1 MSQNKKKFQI
11 KRRGTMDL
19 SSVRNLDLSKIPD
32 LNFEDKTTKSA
43 NLLKKLPN
51 IKEDVI
57 SMEKYHAL

>member
-11 KRRGTMDL
+11 KRRGTMNL
-19 SSVRNLDLSKIPD
+19 SSKRNLDLSKIPD
-32 LNFEDKTTKSA
+32 LNLEDKTTKE